1 MLTKKEMWDQKMKE
15 IETKYNS
22 LTFNHIPQDASNTMV
37 IIEPRKHPHLQAVLK
52 NMIHHFPE
60 WNLHIFHGTTNKTFL
75 LDIIGSTHQATLTNI
90 GVANLTKHQY
100 SHLLTTPS
108 FWKSIKGDKILIFQ
122 TDVLVRHNNIQ
133 PYLQYDYIGG
143 PWCMPHTHYPIK
155 INKIFNKPVGGN
167 GGFSLRSKE
176 KCIQICET
184 YPYHGEPEDLY
195 FSKYMQEA
203 QNHLPLP
210 AIAKDFC
217 IDQVISENPLAL
229 HQIYNLHYLPADTM
243 KQLLDF

>member
-1 MLTKKEMWDQKMKE
+1 MKE
-15 IETKYNS
+15 IETTYNS

-52 NMIHHFPE
+52 NMIHHFPD
-60 WNLHIFHGTTNKTFL
+60 WNLHIFHGTINKTFL
-75 LDIIGSTHQATLTNI
+75 LNILGSTHQTTLTNI

-100 SHLLTTPS
+100 SRLLTTPA
-108 FWKSIKGDKILIFQ
+108 FWKNIKGNKILIFQ

-133 PYLQYDYIGG
+133 SYLQYDYIGG
-143 PWCMPHTHYPIK
+143 PWCTPHTHYPIK

-167 GGFSLRSKE
+167 GGFSLRTKE
-176 KCIQICET
+176 KCIHICET
-184 YPYHGEPEDLY
+184 YSYQGEPEDTY

-203 QNHLPLP
+203 QNHLPFP
-210 AIAKDFC
+210 SIAKDFC

>member
-1 MLTKKEMWDQKMKE
+1 MWDQKMKE
-15 IETKYNS
+15 IETTYNS

-37 IIEPRKHPHLQAVLK
+37 IIEPRKHPHLQVVLK
-52 NMIHHFPE
+52 NMIHHFPD
-60 WNLHIFHGTTNKTFL
+60 WKLHIFHGTINKTFL
-75 LDIIGSTHQATLTNI
+75 LNILGSTHQTTLTNI

-100 SHLLTTPS
+100 SRLLTTPS
-108 FWKSIKGDKILIFQ
+108 FWKSIKGNKILIFQ

-133 PYLQYDYIGG
+133 SYLQYDYIGG

-167 GGFSLRSKE
+167 GGFSLRTKE
-176 KCIQICET
+176 KCIHICET
-184 YPYHGEPEDLY
+184 YPYNGEPEDLY

-210 AIAKDFC
+210 SIAKDFC

-229 HQIYNLHYLPADTM
+229 HQIYNLHYLPTNTM

>member
-1 MLTKKEMWDQKMKE
+1 MWDKKMKE
-15 IETKYNS
+15 IETTYNS

-52 NMIHHFPE
+52 NMIHHFPD
-60 WNLHIFHGTTNKTFL
+60 WNLHIFHGTINKTFL
-75 LDIIGSTHQATLTNI
+75 LNILGSTHQTTLTNI

-100 SHLLTTPS
+100 SRLLTTPA
-108 FWKSIKGDKILIFQ
+108 FWKNIKGNKILIFQ

-133 PYLQYDYIGG
+133 SYLQYDYIGG
-143 PWCMPHTHYPIK
+143 PWCTPHTHYPIK

-167 GGFSLRSKE
+167 GGFSLRTKE
-176 KCIQICET
+176 KCIHICET
-184 YPYHGEPEDLY
+184 YSYQGEPEDTY

-203 QNHLPLP
+203 QNHLPFP
-210 AIAKDFC
+210 SIAKDFC

>member
-1 MLTKKEMWDQKMKE
+1 MYNMLTKKEMWDQKMKE
-15 IETKYNS
+15 IETRYNS
-22 LTFNHIPQDASNTMV
+22 LTFNHIPQDAPNTMV
-37 IIEPRKHPHLQAVLK
+37 IVEPRKHLHLQAVLK
-52 NMIHHFPE
+52 NMIHHFPD

-75 LDIIGSTHQATLTNI
+75 LNILGSPHQATLTNI
-90 GVANLTKHQY
+90 RVANLTKHQY
-100 SHLLTTPS
+100 SRLLTTPS
-108 FWKSIKGDKILIFQ
+108 FWKSIKGNKILIFQ

-143 PWCMPHTHYPIK
+143 PWCIHPSEITKKLTEPC
-155 INKIFNKPVGGN
+155 GGN

-184 YPYHGEPEDLY
+184 YPYNREPEDLY

-203 QNHLPLP
+203 QNHLPFP
-210 AIAKDFC
+210 AIARDFC
-217 IDQVISENPLAL
+217 VDQVISENPLAL
-229 HQIYNLHYLPADTM
+229 HQIYNLHYLPANTM